1 MCYVTFLFLTID
13 MATDFAESG
22 RLLGSINAFKQHAEI
37 RWPSFLFVCLGL
49 HGDEIVSIARD
60 RSFPFFK
67 LYTFLDKIVLDRGG
81 AQKYC

>member
-1 MCYVTFLFLTID
+1 
-13 MATDFAESG
+13 MA
-22 RLLGSINAFKQHAEI
+22 
-37 RWPSFLFVCLGL
+37 SFLFVCLGL